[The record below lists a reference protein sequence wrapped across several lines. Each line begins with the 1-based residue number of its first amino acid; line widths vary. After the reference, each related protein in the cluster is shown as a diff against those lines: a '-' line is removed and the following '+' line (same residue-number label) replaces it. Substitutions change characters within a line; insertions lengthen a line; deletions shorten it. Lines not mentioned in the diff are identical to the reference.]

1 MMHNAPTLHRQVARV
16 RRRLFLQ
23 TLVQVLIRCWVA
35 ALLAAV
41 VWFLAE
47 PFVLGDKLPLLR
59 WFVLGGSVAA
69 ATLVGVAYCVWRAPS
84 VVTAA
89 LSLDERFQ
97 LKERATTS
105 LTLDPR
111 DADSPAAA
119 ALVADVDRRVAPLRV
134 GDRFPVRMPWTAAL
148 VPACAVVLLLL
159 AFFYKPAINQAQGG
173 EDDPQKEKQLAE
185 ANELQK
191 KLEQVVKKPEG
202 HKVGDKPQSQ
212 EMQRIEK
219 ELDKLVRNPRDAKD
233 PVRDALKDLTSVED
247 AMKKHEKDLADKQ
260 DAIKDELKQ
269 MDRLNKKPEDKKDGP
284 ADKLDNALNKADFNR
299 AKDEAERLARK
310 LQEQDKAKEEEQ
322 KAKDDVERLKRKNEE
337 KKNDPNASKEEKE
350 QAQKDLDEAQDRL
363 AKAQKDQ
370 LSPQD
375 KENLENQLK
384 DEQDKLQRLTRDK
397 EEKEQEL
404 RDKADKGEIDQEQL
418 ERELDQLEK
427 NAEKSQLTEQE
438 KQDLKDLAQKL
449 GECQKC
455 LKEGNDKEAGEKLDE
470 AAKQL
475 GKLDDKGEKQDLQR
489 MLKQVQEAKKD
500 LAKGMDGKGKGDNK
514 GDQRA
519 DNAKGGGQA
528 SGKRPDARDDGN
540 TNHEN
545 VMSRSAQDKGQ
556 VNVIDHVPGEGFKGP
571 RKPAELT
578 EDIRR
583 ASQDAPEAIDRQ
595 RLPRSASDMAR
606 GYFDKIRGPEKAP
619 EK

>member
-1 MMHNAPTLHRQVARV
+1 MPHAAPTLHRQVARV

-23 TLVQVLIRCWVA
+23 DLVRVLIRCWVA
-35 ALLAAV
+35 ALLVAV

-47 PFVLGDKLPLLR
+47 PFLVGDSRPLLR

-69 ATLVGVAYCVWRAPS
+69 ATLLGVAFCAWRAPS
-84 VVTAA
+84 PVAAA

-111 DADSPAAA
+111 DADSPAAV
-119 ALVADVDRRVAPLRV
+119 ALIADADRRVAPLRV
-134 GDRFPVRMPWTAAL
+134 HDRFPVRVPWTAAL
-148 VPACAVVLLLL
+148 VPVCAVVLVLL
-159 AFFYKPAINQAQGG
+159 AFFYKPALNEAQAGG
-173 EDDPQKEKQLAE
+173 QDSEKEKQLAE
-185 ANELQK
+185 ANEIQQKLQ
-191 KLEQVVKKPEG
+191 QVVKKSEG
-202 HKVGDKPQSQ
+202 RKVADKPQSQ

-219 ELDKLVRNPRDAKD
+219 ELDKLVRQPRDPKD

-247 AMKKHEKDLADKQ
+247 AMKKHQKDMDDKQ
-260 DAIKDELKQ
+260 EAIKDELKQ
-269 MDRLNKKPEDKKDGP
+269 MDRLNKKPDEKKDGP
-284 ADKLDNALNKADFNR
+284 ADKLDNALNKGDFNR

-310 LQEQDKAKEEEQ
+310 LQEQEKAKEEEQ
-322 KAKDDVERLKRKNEE
+322 KAKEDVERLKRKNEE
-337 KKNDPNASKEEKE
+337 KKNDPNASKEERE

-370 LSPQD
+370 LSPED
-375 KENLENQLK
+375 KEKLENQLK
-384 DEQDKLQRLTRDK
+384 DEQDKVQRLTRDK

-418 ERELDQLEK
+418 ERELEQLEK
-427 NAEKSQLTEQE
+427 NAEKSQLTEEE
-438 KQDLKDLAQKL
+438 KQELKDLAQKL

-455 LKEGNDKEAGEKLDE
+455 LKEGNDKEAGEKLAE
-470 AAKQL
+470 AAKAL
-475 GKLDDKGEKQDLQR
+475 GKLDDKGEKQDLQQ
-489 MLKQVQEAKKD
+489 MLKQVQEAKKQ

-519 DNAKGGGQA
+519 DNAQGGGQA
-528 SGKRPDARDDGN
+528 SGQRPDGKDKGD

-545 VMSRSAQDKGQ
+545 VLSRSTQDKGQ

-606 GYFDKIRGPEKAP
+606 GYFDKIRGPV
-619 EK
+619 